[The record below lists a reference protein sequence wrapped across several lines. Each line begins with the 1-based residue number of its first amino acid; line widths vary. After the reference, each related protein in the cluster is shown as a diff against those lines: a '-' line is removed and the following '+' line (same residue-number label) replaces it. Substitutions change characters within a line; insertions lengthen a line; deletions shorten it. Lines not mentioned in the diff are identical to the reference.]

1 MRPAWRA
8 GAQWPKMREI
18 LINVTPRET
27 RAALTENG
35 VTQELYIERASRRG
49 LVGNLYK
56 GRVSRVLP
64 GMQAAFIDIGLQ
76 RTAFLH
82 AGDVARAVPVEAEN
96 GVPPIDDIGK
106 LVLPGQEILVQ
117 VLKDPLGSKGA
128 RLTTFISLPSRF
140 LVYMPFGRGVGV
152 SARIEDAD
160 TREQLRSQVREM
172 IATNAMGGAGEART
186 GNGAAGAAGGYI
198 VRTAAYRAQPEALR
212 ADMLYLARL
221 WEHVRQQT
229 LQVSAGS
236 LVHEDLPLGTRM
248 LRDELGPD
256 VQRVLVDAQAEF
268 ARMRDFATAFMPE
281 AVPRIEQYSGA
292 RALFELHGVE
302 DEIGRALDRKV
313 QLKSGGYIV
322 IDQTEAMTTVDVNT
336 GAYVG
341 HRNPEDTVF
350 RTNLEAAV
358 SIARQL
364 RLRNLGGII
373 IIDFIDMEDAA
384 HREQLLA
391 ALSSALAADRAQS
404 QIASVSPL
412 GLVEMTRKRTRESL
426 EHLLCEPCQTCQGRG
441 FVRSAET
448 ICHEIYR
455 EVRRQGAQ
463 FRTEQL
469 LILAHPEVVERLLD
483 EEAPVLAD
491 LEQQVGRPI
500 RLQSEARY
508 SLEQFD
514 VVLA

>member
-1 MRPAWRA
+1 
-8 GAQWPKMREI
+8 MREI

-27 RAALTENG
+27 RAALIEDG

-64 GMQAAFIDIGLQ
+64 GMQAAFIDVGLE

-82 AGDVARAVPVEAEN
+82 ASDIARAVPADAEH
-96 GVPPIDDIGK
+96 GVPPVPEIAS

-128 RLTTFISLPSRF
+128 RLTTFVSLPSRF
-140 LVYMPFGRGVGV
+140 LVYMPFGQGVGV
-152 SARIEDAD
+152 SARIAEPEA
-160 TREQLRSQVREM
+160 REQLRAQVREL
-172 IATNAMGGAGEART
+172 AEGAQAAGGT
-186 GNGAAGAAGGYI
+186 AAGAVAGGYI
-198 VRTAAYRAQPEALR
+198 VRTAAYGAAREALR

-221 WEHVRQQT
+221 WEHVRQEN
-229 LQVSAGS
+229 LRAGVAT
-236 LVHEDLPLGTRM
+236 LVHEDLPLGPRM
-248 LRDELGPD
+248 LRDEMGPE
-256 VQRVLVDAQAEF
+256 VARVLVDAPAEYARLREF
-268 ARMRDFATAFMPE
+268 AAAFMPE
-281 AVPRIEQYSGA
+281 TVARIEQYSA
-292 RALFELHGVE
+292 PRALFELYGVE
-302 DEIGRALDRKV
+302 EEINRALDRKV
-313 QLKSGGYIV
+313 QLKSGGYLV
-322 IDQTEAMTTVDVNT
+322 IDQTESMTTIDVNT

-358 SIARQL
+358 AIARQL

-373 IIDFIDMEDAA
+373 IADFIDMQDAA
-384 HREQLLA
+384 HREQLLGA
-391 ALSSALAADRAQS
+391 LQTALSTDRAQN

-426 EHLLCEPCQTCQGRG
+426 EHVLCEPCPTCQGRG
-441 FVRSAET
+441 LVRSAET
-448 ICHEIYR
+448 VCHDIYR
-455 EVRRQGAQ
+455 EALRQSAQ
-463 FRTEQL
+463 FPIEQL
-469 LILAHPEVVERLLD
+469 VILAHPEVVERLLD

-500 RLQSEARY
+500 RLQSEALY

>member
-1 MRPAWRA
+1 
-8 GAQWPKMREI
+8 MREI
-18 LINVTPRET
+18 LVNVTPRET
-27 RAALTENG
+27 RAALIENG
-35 VTQELYIERASRRG
+35 VVQELYIERASRRG

-64 GMQAAFIDIGLQ
+64 GMQAAFIDLGLD

-82 AGDVARAVPVEAEN
+82 AGDIARAVPAEAES
-96 GVPPIDDIGK
+96 GVPPVPDIGS

-117 VLKDPLGSKGA
+117 VLKDPLGTKGA
-128 RLTTFISLPSRF
+128 RLSTFVSLPSRF
-140 LVYMPFGRGVGV
+140 LVYMPYGQGVGV
-152 SARIEDAD
+152 SSRIEDLEV
-160 TREQLRSQVREM
+160 REQLRAQVREM
-172 IATNAMGGAGEART
+172 AA
-186 GNGAAGAAGGYI
+186 GNGEGAGGYI
-198 VRTAAYRAQPEALR
+198 VRTAAFGAPRDALR

-221 WEHVRQQT
+221 WEHVRQEK
-229 LQVSAGS
+229 LRAGAGS
-236 LVHEDLPLGTRM
+236 LVHEDLPLGPRM

-256 VQRVLVDAQAEF
+256 VRRVLVDAPAEYTRLRQF
-268 ARMRDFATAFMPE
+268 AASFMPD
-281 AVPRIEQYSGA
+281 AVERIEQYSGD
-292 RALFELHGVE
+292 RPLFELHGVE
-302 DEIGRALDRKV
+302 EEISRALDRKV

-322 IDQTEAMTTVDVNT
+322 IDQTESMTTVDVNT

-358 SIARQL
+358 AIARQL

-373 IIDFIDMEDAA
+373 IVDFIDMQDAA

-391 ALSSALAADRAQS
+391 ALQEALAGDRAQN

-426 EHLLCEPCQTCQGRG
+426 EHLLCEACPTCQGRG

-455 EVRRQGAQ
+455 EALRQSAQ
-463 FRTEQL
+463 FRVEQL

-491 LEQQVGRPI
+491 LEQQVGRPV
-500 RLQSEARY
+500 RLQAEALY

>member
-1 MRPAWRA
+1 
-8 GAQWPKMREI
+8 MREI

-27 RAALTENG
+27 RAALIDDG
-35 VTQELYIERASRRG
+35 AAQELYIEPASRRG

-64 GMQAAFIDIGLQ
+64 GMQAAFIDIGID

-82 AGDVARAVPVEAEN
+82 ASDIVRAVPAEAES
-96 GVPPIDDIGK
+96 VPAVPDIAA

-117 VLKDPLGSKGA
+117 VLKDPLGTKGA
-128 RLTTFISLPSRF
+128 RLSSFASLPSRF
-140 LVYMPFGRGVGV
+140 LVYMPYGQGVGV
-152 SARIEDAD
+152 SSRIEDPDA
-160 TREQLRSQVREM
+160 REQLRVQVREL
-172 IATNAMGGAGEART
+172 AELSRGPN
-186 GNGAAGAAGGYI
+186 AGGYI
-198 VRTAAYRAQPEALR
+198 VRTAAYRAPPEALR

-221 WEHVRQQT
+221 WEHVRQQY
-229 LQVSAGS
+229 LQVGSAS
-236 LVHEDLPLGTRM
+236 LVHEDLALGPRM
-248 LRDELGPD
+248 LRDELNAD
-256 VQRVLVDAQAEF
+256 VRRVLVDAPTEYARLRQF
-268 ARMRDFATAFMPE
+268 AQAFMPE
-281 AVPRIEQYSGA
+281 AVERIEQYHGTPP
-292 RALFELHGVE
+292 LFELHGVE
-302 DEIGRALDRKV
+302 EEISRALDRKV
-313 QLKSGGYIV
+313 ALKSGGYIV
-322 IDQTEAMTTVDVNT
+322 IDQTESMTTIDVNT

-358 SIARQL
+358 AIARQL

-373 IIDFIDMEDAA
+373 IVDFIDMQDIA

-391 ALSSALAADRAQS
+391 ALQSALVGDRAQN

-426 EHLLCEPCQTCQGRG
+426 EHVLCEPCPTCQGRG

-455 EVRRQGAQ
+455 EALRQSAQ
-463 FRTEQL
+463 FRVEQL

-491 LEQQVGRPI
+491 LESQVGRPV
-500 RLQSEARY
+500 RLQAEALY

>member
-1 MRPAWRA
+1 
-8 GAQWPKMREI
+8 MREI

-27 RAALTENG
+27 RAALIESG
-35 VTQELYIERASRRG
+35 VVQELYIERASRRG

-64 GMQAAFIDIGLQ
+64 GMQAAFIDIGLE

-82 AGDVARAVPVEAEN
+82 AGDIVRAVPAEAES
-96 GVPPIDDIGK
+96 GVPPVPEIGS
-106 LVLPGQEILVQ
+106 LVVPGQEILVQ
-117 VLKDPLGSKGA
+117 VLKDPLGTKGA
-128 RLTTFISLPSRF
+128 RLSTFVSLPSRF
-140 LVYMPFGRGVGV
+140 LVYMPFSQGVGV
-152 SARIEDAD
+152 SSRIEDPAA
-160 TREQLRSQVREM
+160 REQLRAQVREL
-172 IATNAMGGAGEART
+172 
-186 GNGAAGAAGGYI
+186 AASGDGTRDTGGYI
-198 VRTAAYRAQPEALR
+198 VRTAAFGAPPEALR

-221 WEHVRQQT
+221 WEHVRQEK
-229 LQVSAGS
+229 LRVGSAS
-236 LVHEDLPLGTRM
+236 LVHEDLPLSSRM

-256 VQRVLVDAQAEF
+256 MRRVLVDAPAEYTRLRHF
-268 ARMRDFATAFMPE
+268 AASFMPD
-281 AVPRIEQYSGA
+281 AVERIEQYSGA
-292 RALFELHGVE
+292 RPLFELHGVE
-302 DEIGRALDRKV
+302 EEISRALDRKV

-322 IDQTEAMTTVDVNT
+322 IDQTESMTTVDVNT

-358 SIARQL
+358 AIARQL

-373 IIDFIDMEDAA
+373 IVDFIDMQDAA

-391 ALSSALAADRAQS
+391 ALQAALAGDRAQN

-426 EHLLCEPCQTCQGRG
+426 EHLLCEACPTCQGRG

-455 EVRRQGAQ
+455 EALRQSAQ
-463 FRTEQL
+463 FSVEQL

-483 EEAPVLAD
+483 EEAPLLAD
-491 LEQQVGRPI
+491 LEQQVGRPV
-500 RLQSEARY
+500 RLQAEALY

>member
-1 MRPAWRA
+1 
-8 GAQWPKMREI
+8 MREI

-27 RAALTENG
+27 RAALIENG

-64 GMQAAFIDIGLQ
+64 GMQAAFIDVGLD

-82 AGDVARAVPVEAEN
+82 AGDIARAVPAEAEH
-96 GVPPIDDIGK
+96 GVPPVPEIAS

-117 VLKDPLGSKGA
+117 VLKDPLGTKGA
-128 RLTTFISLPSRF
+128 RLTTFVSLPSRF

-152 SARIEDAD
+152 SARIAEAEA
-160 TREQLRSQVREM
+160 REQLRTQVREL
-172 IATNAMGGAGEART
+172 AESAHAAGGT
-186 GNGAAGAAGGYI
+186 AAGAVAGGYI
-198 VRTAAYRAQPEALR
+198 VRTAAYGAPLEALR

-221 WEHVRQQT
+221 WEHVRQEN
-229 LQVSAGS
+229 LRAGVAT
-236 LVHEDLPLGTRM
+236 LVHEDLPLGPRM
-248 LRDELGPD
+248 LRDEMGPE
-256 VQRVLVDAQAEF
+256 VVRVLVDAPAEYARLREF
-268 ARMRDFATAFMPE
+268 AAAFMPE
-281 AVPRIEQYSGA
+281 TVARIEQYRGP
-292 RALFELHGVE
+292 RALFELYGVE
-302 DEIGRALDRKV
+302 EEINRALDRKV
-313 QLKSGGYIV
+313 QLKSGGYLV
-322 IDQTEAMTTVDVNT
+322 IDQTESMTTIDVNT

-358 SIARQL
+358 AIARQL

-373 IIDFIDMEDAA
+373 IADFIDMQDAA
-384 HREQLLA
+384 HREQLLGA
-391 ALSSALAADRAQS
+391 LQTALSTDRAQN

-426 EHLLCEPCQTCQGRG
+426 EHVLCEPCQTCQGRG

-448 ICHEIYR
+448 VCHDIYR
-455 EVRRQGAQ
+455 EALRQSAQ
-463 FRTEQL
+463 FPVEQL
-469 LILAHPEVVERLLD
+469 VILAHPEVVERLLD

-500 RLQSEARY
+500 RLQSEALY

>member
-1 MRPAWRA
+1 
-8 GAQWPKMREI
+8 MREI
-18 LINVTPRET
+18 LVNVTPRET
-27 RAALTENG
+27 RAALIENG
-35 VTQELYIERASRRG
+35 ATQELYIERASRRG

-64 GMQAAFIDIGLQ
+64 GMQAAFIDIGLE

-82 AGDVARAVPVEAEN
+82 ASDIVRAVPAEAES
-96 GVPPIDDIGK
+96 VPAVPDIGA

-117 VLKDPLGSKGA
+117 VLKDPLGTKGA
-128 RLTTFISLPSRF
+128 RLSTFVSLPSRF
-140 LVYMPFGRGVGV
+140 LVYMPYGQGVGV
-152 SARIEDAD
+152 SSRIEDPEA
-160 TREQLRSQVREM
+160 REQLRVQVREL
-172 IATNAMGGAGEART
+172 AELSHGA
-186 GNGAAGAAGGYI
+186 NGGGYI
-198 VRTAAYRAQPEALR
+198 VRTAAYRAPPEALR